1 MARFP
6 VVKAYA
12 ILDTSWLLELYQVPM
27 VSRKERHSTTVEQTR
42 AARGRMV
49 VTVPVLFEFAN
60 HIVRVD
66 SGNKRR
72 TLVEKYLRDVERS
85 LGESVPWTIYPN
97 QPGGVLLTTEDFLGL
112 VKRFSAEAPI
122 GHSLADISV
131 MDLASRFR
139 ARGCETNIF
148 AFDRQLESYAG

>member
-1 MARFP
+1 MS
-6 VVKAYA
+6 AYA

-27 VSRKERHSTTVEQTR
+27 VSKKDRRSTTVEQTR
-42 AARGRMV
+42 SARGRMV

-66 SGNKRR
+66 SGHKRH

-85 LGESVPWTIYPN
+85 LGEDIPWTVYPH
-97 QPGGVLLTTEDFLGL
+97 QQGGVLLTTEDFLGL
-112 VKRFSAEAPI
+112 VKRFRAEARF

-131 MDLASRFR
+131 MDMANRLREK
-139 ARGCETNIF
+139 GHEVDIF